1 MELCDM
7 DEIVDSELVVNA
19 IGNGED

>member
-7 DEIVDSELVVNA
+7 DEIVDSELAVNA